1 VIKLYDL
8 SEKLALHRPTYN
20 DCIVISTTKEES
32 DRCPVVQ
39 KAYIYPGRI
48 VPKYM
53 VRGGKVYKICYLN
66 PMWFIN
72 GFIVY
77 VENDKVYEVSVFGRH
92 TNADP
97 ETNVFCLRDDMK
109 NVTFNLEY
117 FYSLVE
123 ALEIFSLDSCHCQP
137 NKEDVV
143 YKELPSLRLTTETLR
158 RLECKIRAWIQYLK
172 KSFKR

>member
-1 VIKLYDL
+1 MYDL
-8 SEKLALHRPTYN
+8 SEKLALHRPTY
-20 DCIVISTTKEES
+20 DDYIIISTTKEEN
-32 DRCPVVQ
+32 DRCSIVQ
-39 KAYIYPGRI
+39 KAYVYLGRI
-48 VPKYM
+48 VPKYI
-53 VRGGKVYKICYLN
+53 VKKGKVYKICYLN

-77 VENDKVYEVSVFGRH
+77 VENNKVYEVSVFGRH

-97 ETNVFCLRDDMK
+97 ETNVFCLRNDMK
-109 NVTFNLEY
+109 NIVFNLEY
-117 FYSLVE
+117 FYNLVE

-137 NKEDVV
+137 NKEDVI

-158 RLECKIRAWIQYLK
+158 RLKCKTRIWIQHLK